1 MQREELKKRLG
12 ELHAELEGS
21 DEVST
26 DTVPLL
32 RQLSEDLDRLLDEAD
47 ETEDATIL
55 QRMSDGLLAIEAR
68 HPRLHMA
75 VNRVSSALAN
85 IGI

>member
-1 MQREELKKRLG
+1 MKREELKSRLG
-12 ELHAELEGS
+12 ELHAELEQS

-26 DTVPLL
+26 DTLPLL

-47 ETEDATIL
+47 DTDDATIL
-55 QRMSDGLLAIEAR
+55 ERMSNGLLALEAR
-68 HPRLHMA
+68 HPKVHMA
-75 VNRVSSALAN
+75 INRVSDALAN